1 MGCELHYKDTKSGL
15 AMNARYPKSH
25 LNTWKPTTP
34 AKNASRSRSKRV
46 SQPQRRPMLAPI
58 PGVAQHRHLIM
69 ASLQDAKETLPLP
82 SGNQAV
88 APVADLA
95 PTIIEGPD
103 GHETFDDATYFD
115 CQEGL
120 FENAD
125 GPILETGRDFA
136 GYTLREQL
144 GIGSF
149 GVVFR
154 AVKGNQVVALKILKD
169 EVENLEI
176 LARFEREAKVLAQ
189 LNHPNIVRVHD
200 FGVAQDR
207 PFIALEYL
215 DGESLQDIID
225 SENRPDSNATRFLM
239 AQVAAGLAYCHS
251 QGIVHRDLKPD
262 NIIIEKKTG
271 RPVLVDFGLVYK
283 DDRRR
288 RSPDLEGF
296 TKNLSIKGMIKGTP
310 QFMAPEQ
317 AFPYDFGAVGAASD
331 VWAFGAT
338 LYYLLTGELLF
349 PGLKALDVLEP
360 LGQGRVP
367 KVQLRHPNMSK
378 KLAQIIQLCLQ
389 QESIHRP
396 VMIELKK
403 SLERPEEAFQ
413 VRSSVKVLTIA
424 KKSSPYKDRILIL
437 APSSLLLLLFALL
450 YYLFI

>member
-1 MGCELHYKDTKSGL
+1 
-15 AMNARYPKSH
+15 MNAPLSKSQSS
-25 LNTWKPTTP
+25 TWKPSLGP
-34 AKNASRSRSKRV
+34 KRLRSRSQRV
-46 SQPQRRPMLAPI
+46 PKISCSPGLAQRRGSILAC
-58 PGVAQHRHLIM
+58 
-69 ASLQDAKETLPLP
+69 LQDIQPTLLLEPGEHSVEPTNDQL
-82 SGNQAV
+82 
-88 APVADLA
+88 
-95 PTIIEGPD
+95 PTILDDAVEL
-103 GHETFDDATYFD
+103 ETFDD
-115 CQEGL
+115 GHG
-120 FENAD
+120 FEEENEEQLAGD
-125 GPILETGRDFA
+125 SLKLEMGADFA

-144 GIGSF
+144 GVGSF

-169 EVENLEI
+169 EVENLEV

-215 DGESLQDIID
+215 DGDSLQDLID
-225 SENRPDSNATRFLM
+225 ADNRPDSNAARLLM
-239 AQVAAGLAYCHS
+239 AKVAGGLAYCHS

-262 NIIIEKKTG
+262 NIIIERQTG

-288 RSPDLEGF
+288 RSPELEGF
-296 TKNLSIKGMIKGTP
+296 TENLSVKGMIKGTP

-317 AFPYDFGAVGAASD
+317 AFPHDFGAMGAASD

-338 LYYLLTGELLF
+338 LYYVLTGELLF

-367 KVQLRHPNMSK
+367 KVQLRHPDMSK

-396 VMIELKK
+396 VMIELRK
-403 SLERPEEAFQ
+403 SLEGPEEKFR

-424 KKSSPYKDRILIL
+424 KKSSPIKDKLLIF
-437 APSSLLLLLFALL
+437 APSGVIIVVVALL
-450 YYLFI
+450 YFLFL